1 MANKPRYKEIKI
13 KDRYTGRVL
22 LSASLDKNCNPA
34 KVFNVTTSL
43 LTSLYAMQR
52 KGKGQVWSI
61 PKVFGAKLQVVLGWD
76 DGYKNH
82 DYLYKIKV
90 RWEEE

>member
-1 MANKPRYKEIKI
+1 MANQKYKEIKI
-13 KDRYTGRVL
+13 KDKYTGRVL

-61 PKVFGAKLQVVLGWD
+61 PKVFGAKLQVVLNWD

-82 DYLYKIKV
+82 DHLYKIKV
-90 RWEEE
+90 RWED